1 MTEANLCESQLDSV
15 EAFAGL
21 DTEDIRSLELHMRVV
36 DLPKGDW
43 LFMEGDPRSDVYCLI
58 DGRVKISRLSRTGKE
73 FILALIEPGE
83 IFGESSLFVD
93 GPHDSFGVA
102 SQDSRVLAIP
112 SSELAKLMEK
122 HSGLPLRLA
131 KLVERRRQKIERRLV
146 ATAFHKVRGRLAS
159 LLLQLCQDYGVRGI
173 DGISL
178 RIDLRHQE
186 MANLIGVSRE
196 IVSHTLSDFRREG
209 LIDSD
214 GRTLIVRQTLL
225 LEQIQDVAAYREE
238 VMS

>member
-1 MTEANLCESQLDSV
+1 MAEPNLCESQLDSV

-21 DTEDIRSLELHMRVV
+21 DTEDLRSLEFYVRVV
-36 DLPKGDW
+36 DLRKGEW
-43 LFMEGDPRSDVYCLI
+43 LFMEGDSRSEVYCLV
-58 DGRVKISRLSRTGKE
+58 DGRIKISRLSRTGKE

-83 IFGESSLFVD
+83 IFGECSLFVD

-102 SQDSRVLAIP
+102 SQDSRVVTIP
-112 SSELAKLMEK
+112 SSEIAKLMAK
-122 HSGLPLRLA
+122 HSDLPLRLA
-131 KLVERRRQKIERRLV
+131 KLVEHRRQKLERRLV
-146 ATAFHKVRGRLAS
+146 ALAFHKVRGRVAS
-159 LLLQLCQDYGVRGI
+159 LLLQLCQDYGVQRI

-209 LIDSD
+209 LVDSD
-214 GRTLIVRQTLL
+214 GRTLIVRQSLL
-225 LEQIQDVAAYREE
+225 LEQIHDVAAHRKEI
-238 VMS
+238 MS

>member
-1 MTEANLCESQLDSV
+1 VVGANLCESQLESV
-15 EAFAGL
+15 DALGGL
-21 DTEDIRSLELHMRVV
+21 DTEDLRSLEFHAQVV
-36 DLPKGDW
+36 DVRKGDW
-43 LFMEGDPRSDVYCLI
+43 LFMKGDPRSYVYCLV
-58 DGRVKISRLSRTGKE
+58 DGRIKISRLSPTGKE

-83 IFGESSLFVD
+83 IFGESSLFMD

-102 SQDSRVLAIP
+102 SRDSRVVTIP

-122 HSGLPLRLA
+122 RSDLPLQLA
-131 KLVERRRQKIERRLV
+131 KLVEHRRQRIERRLV
-146 ATAFHKVRGRLAS
+146 TLAFHKVRGRVAS
-159 LLLQLCQDYGVRGI
+159 LLLQLCQDYGVREI

-178 RIDLRHQE
+178 GIELRHQE

-214 GRTLIVRQTLL
+214 GRKLIVRQRL
-225 LEQIQDVAAYREE
+225 LEQIQDLAPHHEE